1 VKVDICDSY
10 SPECDQFVQ
19 QIPTAKLCYLSAWNE
34 MVKRTFGHKSLYLVA
49 REGGTVCGVL
59 PLIHVRSRLFGD
71 RLISQA
77 FSNYGG
83 PLTKNPAASDALCK
97 RAVEL
102 ATENGCESLELRNID
117 PIPYDF
123 YLRTDKISMYLP
135 LTSDPIELWRSLRPQ
150 IRNRVR
156 KAEKSGIA
164 TVCGGPELLDDF
176 YRVWTIRMH
185 QLGTPCYSR
194 KLFSSIMETF
204 PDCCQIFLVH
214 LNNTTVG
221 ALFVYCFNGLV
232 QVRWGAALA
241 KYNHLAPFSLLFWSV
256 AKHYCEAKAKCLD
269 FGTSTACS
277 SQYEFKKRW
286 GAKPIQLHY
295 QYWIRSACELSLIS
309 PDNAEYINKI
319 RMWKKLPLWMTRLIG
334 PHISHSLP

>member
-1 VKVDICDSY
+1 MKVDICDSY
-10 SPECDQFVQ
+10 NPECDQFVQ
-19 QIPTAKLCYLSAWNE
+19 HIPTAKICHLYAWAE
-34 MVKRTFGHKSLYLVA
+34 MVERTFGHKSFYLVA

-59 PLIHVRSRLFGD
+59 PLTHVRSRLFGN
-71 RLISQA
+71 RMISQA

-83 PLTKNPAASDALCK
+83 PLTKSPAASDAMCK

-117 PIPYDF
+117 PIPCDF

-135 LTSDPIELWRSLRPQ
+135 LTSDPTELWRSLRPQ
-150 IRNRVR
+150 IRNRVH
-156 KAEKSGIA
+156 KAEKSGIV
-164 TVCGGPELLDDF
+164 TVNGGPELLKDF
-176 YRVWTIRMH
+176 YRIWTIRIH
-185 QLGTPCYSR
+185 QLGTPCYPR

-204 PDCCQIFLVH
+204 ADCCQIFLAR

-221 ALFVYCFNGLV
+221 ALFVHCFNGLV
-232 QVRWGAALA
+232 QVCWGAALA
-241 KYNHLAPFSLLFWSV
+241 EYNHLAPFSLLFWSV

-269 FGTSTACS
+269 FGTSTASS

-295 QYWIRSACELSLIS
+295 QYWTRPGHELSLVK
-309 PDNAEYINKI
+309 PDNPKYRDKI
-319 RMWKKLPLWMTRLIG
+319 QMWKNLPLWMTRLIG
-334 PHISHSLP
+334 PHISRSLP